1 MNSTVVRFERGNGFI
16 LQKFFFGR
24 REPSFGCNPGLPKRP
39 AGVVKNQITAS
50 SEASMQHRHR
60 IKGLRIRAGHS
71 HGGERIIEV
80 HTKKRQQKCGRAT
93 GSYLT
98 RFAVNQ
104 H

>member
-1 MNSTVVRFERGNGFI
+1 
-16 LQKFFFGR
+16 
-24 REPSFGCNPGLPKRP
+24 
-39 AGVVKNQITAS
+39 
-50 SEASMQHRHR
+50 MQHRHR